1 MDELVRDAE
10 ASVSERMVDGTIEHA
25 RLRATLAEIDAG
37 AYAGQIAL
45 IRKALA
51 TSPNLALREAL
62 LAALT
67 RVVTEAGVPV
77 AMVQIVAMAFYRSTW
92 QLLRRIDPAITLDAI
107 RVMET
112 WRALAMMDGFAFG
125 RHRRM
130 PVSEAA
136 LRGCVERL
144 RRTLLPSQAGASW
157 VGPAPADGP
166 GIVTPD
172 PSEGPATTVVR
183 NGFFSSFFVDY
194 LVGQDGH
201 GHELVIDVL
210 ESALAHPE
218 SMPFLRGATPEQRAF
233 RISQLARTLVVLH
246 DLACRLAL
254 QRERIPAELADAP
267 VTVQAAA
274 LAKAGIGATAG
285 FDHLLVECLYADFSS
300 LVGWVRQAGPRLRI
314 PRVAS
319 APPPAA
325 VAPAAPAPQPVRRPA
340 TPTPTSRPAVA
351 GSTSSAV
358 RPAIGP
364 TVGISP
370 FGWTPEP
377 ESRIIRKATAL
388 QSKVQAPPARG
399 AIVLNPRP
407 QAPKAPS
414 TDADADKC
422 DTEVIDERI

>member
-45 IRKALA
+45 VRKALA
-51 TSPNLALREAL
+51 TTPNLALREAL

-67 RVVTEAGVPV
+67 RVVNEAGVPV

-92 QLLRRIDPAITLDAI
+92 QLVRRIDPAITLDAI

-112 WRALAMMDGFAFG
+112 WRALTMMDGFAFG
-125 RHRRM
+125 RHGRM
-130 PVSEAA
+130 PVSEQA

-183 NGFFSSFFVDY
+183 NGFFRSFFVDY
-194 LVGQDGH
+194 LLGQEAH
-201 GHELVIDVL
+201 GHDLVIDVL

-218 SMPFLRGATPEQRAF
+218 SMPFLRGATADQRAF
-233 RISQLARTLVVLH
+233 RVSQLARTLVVLH
-246 DLACRLAL
+246 DLACRLSL
-254 QRERIPAELADAP
+254 HRERIPAELADAP

-285 FDHLLVECLYADFSS
+285 FDHLLVECLYADFAT
-300 LVGWVRQAGPRLRI
+300 LVAWVRQVGPRLRI
-314 PRVAS
+314 PRVAAAAA

-325 VAPAAPAPQPVRRPA
+325 PAAPAAVRRPA
-340 TPTPTSRPAVA
+340 PPAPRPATT
-351 GSTSSAV
+351 GSSSSSL
-358 RPAIGP
+358 RPAISP

-377 ESRIIRKATAL
+377 ESRVIRRASAL
-388 QSKVQAPPARG
+388 QPKVQTPPARG
-399 AIVLNPRP
+399 AVVLTPRP
-407 QAPKAPS
+407 QPPRPPAAG
-414 TDADADKC
+414 TDPDKC
-422 DTEVIDERI
+422 DTEVVDQQI